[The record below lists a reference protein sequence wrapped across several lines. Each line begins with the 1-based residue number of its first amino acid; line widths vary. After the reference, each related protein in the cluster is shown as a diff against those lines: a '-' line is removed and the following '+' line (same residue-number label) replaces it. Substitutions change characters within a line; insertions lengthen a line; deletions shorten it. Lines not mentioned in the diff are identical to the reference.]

1 MRRVFY
7 NPVEETVFIVFF
19 YLPVWYHHHMGS
31 TPLPKFIPLSLTHD
45 TSHLFTQQIFL
56 ECFLCARHCWISK
69 GMAHIGPTLKEF
81 GIWERCL
88 KPFTVHS
95 VWLLVPKC
103 FQFGMFSKSLGHSN
117 TNITQRECSVIC
129 SVIMVCHASRR
140 ECVFYSWTMELCFQF
155 KTTDMH
161 AYVFAGKAG
170 TKKKHKSKL
179 CAHYVQNH

>member
-1 MRRVFY
+1 MRRVFH
-7 NPVEETVFIVFF
+7 NPVEETVFIVFL
-19 YLPVWYHHHMGS
+19 YLPVWYCHHMGS
-31 TPLPKFIPLSLTHD
+31 TPLPKFIPVSLTHD

-56 ECFLCARHCWISK
+56 ECLLCARHCWISK

-117 TNITQRECSVIC
+117 TNITQRECCYLLSDYGVPCTEKRMCLLHLNNGI
-129 SVIMVCHASRR
+129 VPPIQNNRHA
-140 ECVFYSWTMELCFQF
+140 CLCF
-155 KTTDMH
+155 
-161 AYVFAGKAG
+161 
-170 TKKKHKSKL
+170 
-179 CAHYVQNH
+179 CR